1 MTRPGV
7 GAAASTHISGAL
19 VALGL
24 WVGACAGA
32 PDSGDAAPGAG
43 AVAGSGPGAA
53 LTQQLRGLNQGL
65 ETDINGVA
73 DLFEPLPSRVGDLD
87 KLPADVQ
94 RADLD
99 PDILRPGLQACF
111 TAPGQG
117 PCNTPQVT
125 RLLDWAQSMGPQIQQ
140 MVEDKVA
147 HLSFLRTA
155 LEIIIERAP
164 GLVHRT
170 AEARVQVQRIIADG
184 YDTVEATEVN
194 PLEAARIKDAARASF
209 AALLHEKEAFEKLS
223 GRVENEV
230 RPLADQALMLHQQV
244 IASLQRFGD
253 AP

>member
-1 MTRPGV
+1 MNPL
-7 GAAASTHISGAL
+7 GAGTIHVLRSLAL
-19 VALGL
+19 VAM
-24 WVGACAGA
+24 
-32 PDSGDAAPGAG
+32 GAG
-43 AVAGSGPGAA
+43 AVACAGAQDSGAAVPGAADEAGPGAA
-53 LTQQLRGLNQGL
+53 LAQQLRGLNKGL
-65 ETDINGVA
+65 ENDINGVA
-73 DLFEPLPSRVGDLD
+73 DLYQPLPVRVGDLD
-87 KLPADVQ
+87 NLPADVP

-99 PDILRPGLQACF
+99 PDILRSGLQACF

-125 RLLDWAQSMGPQIQQ
+125 RLLDWAQTMGPQIQS
-140 MVEDKVA
+140 MVQDKVA

-170 AEARVQVQRIIADG
+170 AESRVQVERIIAQG

-209 AALLHEKEAFEKLS
+209 ARLLKEKETFERLS
-223 GRVENEV
+223 GRVETEV
-230 RPLADQALMLHQQV
+230 RPLADRALALHQQV
-244 IASLQRFGD
+244 IGTLQRFGD